1 MRSFREEYQK
11 EIDRVGTFHLDVKQV
26 SDEIHH
32 HKMRNVRRRRMMVS
46 VASGAAIFLVVG
58 GMATAMNYGGGFIQV
73 RHNGFSITN
82 RPAGDEDSAEGGVD
96 AGQIPAPVKERAR
109 QETEEID
116 EPETPCIIAY
126 SMEPAE
132 YDSLVSFQEQTD
144 ITVPMPDMRLLGGDA
159 AQQYIHTLG
168 DQVYIRIQDT
178 QERSFSIIQVDH
190 RGDQA
195 YASSSAYSGEAAN
208 ERNYTTAQGY
218 TYKVIDIMD
227 GDEISSIECAI
238 SLYGR
243 DLLVGFR
250 GYTQEEAYEV
260 LQAMDLGVY
269 TVDE

>member
-11 EIDRVGTFHLDVKQV
+11 EIDQAGTFHLDVKRV

-32 HKMRNVRRRRMMVS
+32 HKMRNARRRRMMVS
-46 VASGAAIFLVVG
+46 VASAAAVFLLVG

-82 RPAGDEDSAEGGVD
+82 QPGGDMESAEGAVD
-96 AGQIPAPVKERAR
+96 AGQTPALAKERSR
-109 QETEEID
+109 QAVEESD
-116 EPETPCIIAY
+116 EPAAQCIVY
-126 SMEPAE
+126 DLEPTE
-132 YDSLVSFQEQTD
+132 YDSLEAFWEETHV
-144 ITVPMPDMRLLGGDA
+144 TVPMPDMQLLGGDTA
-159 AQQYIHTLG
+159 EQYIHMLG
-168 DQVYIRIQDT
+168 NQVYIRVQDT
-178 QERSFSIIQVDH
+178 EERSFSIIQADH

-218 TYKVIDIMD
+218 TYKVIDIVD
-227 GDEISSIECAI
+227 DCEINSIECAI

-260 LQAMDLGVY
+260 LQGMDLGVY
-269 TVDE
+269 TTDE